1 MIYQYICTAVW
12 RLIYARPLSDRDL
25 RIDTTLLEEKVY
37 FKVCYQ
43 VLRSIYFSCRS
54 CQRPDICLGAAPVVG
69 DDGGGLYDGLRTM
82 RSVYNRPVLVWR
94 NTSSMAVGPSTM
106 IAINR
111 EQNDTI
117 IPEHRDVF
125 RDDAASENEG
135 RRSGRAT
142 LGYHIYLYMYT
153 STTSQ

>member
-1 MIYQYICTAVW
+1 
-12 RLIYARPLSDRDL
+12 
-25 RIDTTLLEEKVY
+25 
-37 FKVCYQ
+37 
-43 VLRSIYFSCRS
+43 
-54 CQRPDICLGAAPVVG
+54 
-69 DDGGGLYDGLRTM
+69 
-82 RSVYNRPVLVWR
+82 
-94 NTSSMAVGPSTM
+94 MAVGPSTM

-142 LGYHIYLYMYT
+142 LGYHIYTYIYLYILTLLIFTKY
-153 STTSQ
+153 SVV